1 MQLNTAL
8 RHKLGHEAKEYL
20 LTVAYLYVCFGAL
33 LLYKAAILRDHGIQY
48 VPLGLALGKALLMAK
63 FMLIGRKLNVG
74 ANVGSSRLVYVIAY
88 KSVLFLLLLIALSVV
103 EQVSLGFA
111 HHETIEGALS
121 HLGSG
126 RLGEVLAEGL
136 LLLLILVPYFAYKE
150 LDRTLGEGK
159 IRQLLRRRADVSLH
173 HWPAPPG

>member
-1 MQLNTAL
+1 MGSKNTF
-8 RHKLGHEAKEYL
+8 RRL
-20 LTVAYLYVCFGAL
+20 LIYVCFGAL
-33 LLYKAAILRDHGIQY
+33 LLYKTAILRDHGIQI

-74 ANVGSSRLVYVIAY
+74 ANVGSRMLVSVIAY
-88 KSVLFLLLLIALSVV
+88 KSALFLILLIALSIV
-103 EQVSLGFA
+103 EQISLGFL
-111 HHETIEGALS
+111 HHQTIEGALS

-126 RLGEVLAEGL
+126 RLGEVLAEAL

-159 IRQLLRRRADVSLH
+159 IRQLLRQPADVTRCNRADTIERGSS
-173 HWPAPPG
+173 WKPPFT